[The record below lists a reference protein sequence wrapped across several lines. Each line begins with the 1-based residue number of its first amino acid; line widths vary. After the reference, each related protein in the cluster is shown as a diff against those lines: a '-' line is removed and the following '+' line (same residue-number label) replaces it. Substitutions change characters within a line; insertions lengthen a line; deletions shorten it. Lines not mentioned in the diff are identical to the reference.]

1 MQHKI
6 FHDVKAL
13 SDSILGKQVVFT
25 NGCFD
30 ILHAGHVTYLNAA
43 KQEGDILIVGVNSDE
58 SVSRLKGPG
67 RPINSI
73 ADRMVVLAAL
83 ASVDYVISFS
93 DNTPLKL
100 IKAINPNILV
110 KGGDY
115 IVEDIV
121 GYNHLKSYGG
131 VVKTLAFIEG
141 KSTTSIIE
149 NMTKHDHS

>member
-6 FHDVKAL
+6 FHDAKAL
-13 SDSILGKQVVFT
+13 SDSIQGKQVVFT